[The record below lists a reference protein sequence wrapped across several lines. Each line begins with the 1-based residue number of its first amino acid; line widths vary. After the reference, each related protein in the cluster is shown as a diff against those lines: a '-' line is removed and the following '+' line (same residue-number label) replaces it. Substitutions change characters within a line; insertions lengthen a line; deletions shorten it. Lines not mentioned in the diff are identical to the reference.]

1 MGFAISSLESSL
13 EAVLS
18 RKVFVSYAAR
28 DRSLLSSALD
38 QLRANHV
45 LSSEDDIVVDNKKEL
60 EGEDIRQATRAAIDA
75 ADTVLVLWSP
85 AAAESKWV
93 NYELGMASA
102 LGKRLVV
109 VTPQGKQTEV
119 PIASNSFELVEMNEP

>member
-1 MGFAISSLESSL
+1 MEVETA
-13 EAVLS
+13 LS

-28 DRSLLSSALD
+28 DRSLLLSALE
-38 QLRANHV
+38 QLRENHV
-45 LSSEDDIVVDNKKEL
+45 LSSDDDIVIDAKNEP
-60 EGEDIRQATRAAIDA
+60 GGDDFRQATRAAIDA

-102 LGKRLVV
+102 LGKRVVV

-119 PIASNSFELVEMNEP
+119 PIASNSFELVKMDEP